1 MDQNRLSSLAILNI
15 ENGNIYLIDIDE
27 VLEEFVNNK
36 NRRTKFFLIIYTQFY
51 FLNRFIQFIFF
62 KSFYTK

>member
-36 NRRTKFFLIIYTQFY
+36 NRRTKFF
-51 FLNRFIQFIFF
+51 
-62 KSFYTK
+62 